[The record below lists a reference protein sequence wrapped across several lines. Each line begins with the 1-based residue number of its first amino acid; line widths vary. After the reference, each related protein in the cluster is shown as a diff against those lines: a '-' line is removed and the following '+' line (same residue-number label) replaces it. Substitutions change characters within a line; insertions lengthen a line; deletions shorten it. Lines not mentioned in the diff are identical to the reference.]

1 MTSPL
6 CTDPVTADDSEP
18 DDSVCF
24 YCGYEDCRCNDD
36 CDDDEDLCTW
46 CGGDGE
52 QENDDPLW
60 HGFDVDFIPCECCGG
75 TGLRKFQ
82 TVF

>member
-1 MTSPL
+1 MSNL
-6 CTDPVTADDSEP
+6 RTDPVTAGNSEP

-24 YCGYEDCRCNDD
+24 YCGFEYCCCNDD
-36 CDDDEDLCTW
+36 CDDDNAVCSW

-60 HGFDVDFIPCECCGG
+60 HGFDVDFIPCECCAG
-75 TGLRKFQ
+75 TGLSKFQ